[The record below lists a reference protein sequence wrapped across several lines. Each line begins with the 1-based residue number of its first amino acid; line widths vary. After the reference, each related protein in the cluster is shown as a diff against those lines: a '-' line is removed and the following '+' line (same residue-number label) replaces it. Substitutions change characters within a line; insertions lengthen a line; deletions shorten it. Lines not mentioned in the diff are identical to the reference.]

1 MKVVKHGE
9 EFKHDKKLVF
19 HFYQGIH
26 PRMREPF
33 KVGGADFH
41 ILDSAFR
48 GEPECWVSYP
58 GGTFF
63 KIVDTTTAKAGLSTL
78 YDIACIYAAL
88 YLVGELSVGDLQGF
102 LDLVFSLTALLNYH
116 DYLPDFSDVTDFYP
130 KLDKLFRDLGFEITD
145 KLHMEGE

>member
-1 MKVVKHGE
+1 MKVVEHGE
-9 EFKHDKKLVF
+9 ETKHDKKLVF
-19 HFYQGIH
+19 NFYQGIH

-41 ILDSAFR
+41 ILDSAFL
-48 GEPECWVSYP
+48 GEPKCWVLYP

-63 KIVDTTTAKAGLSTL
+63 KIVDTTTAKAGLLTL
-78 YDIACIYAAL
+78 YDIACIYTDR
-88 YLVGELSVGDLQGF
+88 YLDGELSVEDLQEF

-130 KLDKLFRDLGFEITD
+130 KLHKLFRDLGFEITD
-145 KLHMEGE
+145 ALHVGGE